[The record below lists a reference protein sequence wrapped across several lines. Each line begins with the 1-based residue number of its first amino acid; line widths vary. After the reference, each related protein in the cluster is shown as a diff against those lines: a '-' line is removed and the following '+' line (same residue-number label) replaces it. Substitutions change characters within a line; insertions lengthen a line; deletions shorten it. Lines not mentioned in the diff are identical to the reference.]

1 MLKERLL
8 KVEAYN
14 CAYNCIHSCPRCA
27 AGNNLL
33 SPYHIP
39 LSKVFPLKSDTT
51 KFYCISFL
59 PVGAIRFL
67 LVLTLGCCDCCLLTW
82 ETAGAGGRSSA
93 LLDGMEYLASASVQ
107 LKIKI

>member
-82 ETAGAGGRSSA
+82 EAGGAGAGRSSA

-107 LKIKI
+107 LKI